1 MIRLRWATVCACLG
15 LACSS
20 GDTAPGSGTGTNTTT
35 GSGPT
40 TFATFSTTAP
50 PVTTDPGT
58 GSTTDPGES
67 SGTEADTETETD
79 TVADGSSSSST
90 GDGLC
95 PGSTHSCMEGAPDG
109 WNGPVAVHQAAFDA
123 EVRKPEPPPCGAAY
137 PDPATA
143 GFEGLLAEPAACEC
157 SCGDANG
164 TACDN
169 STTLRYW
176 GDDATCDQGIAQAVT
191 VFASSCNTLPA
202 EFDGNGNYSATP
214 VIAVGGACAPSTEE
228 TLEPAVWSWQSQAC
242 DGATI
247 IEDAGCADDRVC
259 APVPESRD
267 AAMCIWQAGEHECP
281 DTFDTSRT
289 LYEGIDDARGCETCS
304 CGSPN
309 GLCDA
314 AFISLWNGPTCLVP
328 SAGVVGA
335 NGECDATGTATT
347 ARAASLNSG
356 SPTAFCVPSDPT
368 PAGEAVGTEPVTVC
382 CIDRE

>member
-1 MIRLRWATVCACLG
+1 MIRLRWATVCACLA

-20 GDTAPGSGTGTNTTT
+20 GDESVGSTGANTTT

-40 TFATFSTTAP
+40 TFATFSTTVP
-50 PVTTDPGT
+50 PVTTNPGT
-58 GSTTDPGES
+58 GSTGTQGSSSTATETES
-67 SGTEADTETETD
+67 DTETETA
-79 TVADGSSSSST
+79 ADASSSST

-95 PGSTHSCMEGAPDG
+95 PASTHNCIEGAPDG
-109 WNGPVAVHQAAFDA
+109 WNGPVAVHQAAFDPL
-123 EVRKPEPPPCGAAY
+123 VRKPEPPPCGAAY

-143 GFEGLLAEPAACEC
+143 GFEDLLADPATCEC
-157 SCGDANG
+157 SCGSANG

-176 GDDATCDQGIAQAVT
+176 GDDATCDEGIAQAVT
-191 VFASSCNTLPA
+191 IFASSCNTLPA
-202 EFDGNGNYSATP
+202 AFDGNGNYSATP
-214 VIAVGGACAPSTEE
+214 LTAVGGACAPSTEE
-228 TLEPAVWSWQSQAC
+228 VLEPATWSWQSQAC

-259 APVPESRD
+259 APFPESPD

-281 DTFDTSRT
+281 DAFETTRT
-289 LYEGIDDARGCETCS
+289 LFQDIDDARDCETCS

-309 GLCDA
+309 GLCDS
-314 AFISLWNGPTCLVP
+314 AFISLWSGPTCLVP
-328 SAGVVGA
+328 SAGVVGV

-356 SPTAFCVPSDPT
+356 SPTAFCVPSVPQ
-368 PAGEAVGTEPVTVC
+368 PAGEAVGTDPVTVC
-382 CIDRE
+382 CVEPE